1 MDEKRNNFNENE
13 KQINKVETND
23 NSFKEKEANN
33 NVDPYKSR
41 KALIYCCFAFIG
53 LFNNL
58 GYTLM
63 ITGAQQ
69 FSSKVKNDAL
79 IAFYPFALI
88 ALNTVARFINSR
100 CLIRLSYFKRIL
112 GLSIYFGSGYISL
125 FLILMI
131 IDNVKDFNNTLAF
144 LLTLIPTII
153 MGTGQCLG
161 EATFLG
167 YIRTFPE
174 DYISGWSC
182 GTGIAG
188 VAAALLSLTFKLIG
202 ESFDLKYLYIIVA
215 PVSILFFFA
224 YFITHKIKTNIDA
237 KLVKEEENTE
247 NVDNSNE
254 IEIERKTGDTLNNMN
269 QIPNRPTELLQKN
282 TYSNKATDVSLNEEL
297 SCKNFVLGFKYGRRY
312 IINMFIVYFLEYTVC
327 TGFCER
333 ANYFG
338 YVDSK
343 GTFYEKAQYETF
355 LLFYQIGV
363 VLSRSSLFI
372 FKYLKFVEILNIIQF
387 CNFVFWFLEALLG
400 IVSNQIVCFITL
412 ILLGLCGGG
421 VYVGCFYFVLNDIR
435 IPPQYK
441 ELVLNI
447 ATLFND
453 MGVLLSSILCVI
465 FDNTFLKN
473 KIK

>member
-153 MGTGQCLG
+153 M
-161 EATFLG
+161 
-167 YIRTFPE
+167 
-174 DYISGWSC
+174 
-182 GTGIAG
+182 
-188 VAAALLSLTFKLIG
+188 
-202 ESFDLKYLYIIVA
+202 
-215 PVSILFFFA
+215 
-224 YFITHKIKTNIDA
+224 
-237 KLVKEEENTE
+237 
-247 NVDNSNE
+247 
-254 IEIERKTGDTLNNMN
+254 
-269 QIPNRPTELLQKN
+269 
-282 TYSNKATDVSLNEEL
+282 
-297 SCKNFVLGFKYGRRY
+297 
-312 IINMFIVYFLEYTVC
+312 VY
-327 TGFCER
+327 
-333 ANYFG
+333 
-338 YVDSK
+338 
-343 GTFYEKAQYETF
+343 
-355 LLFYQIGV
+355 
-363 VLSRSSLFI
+363 
-372 FKYLKFVEILNIIQF
+372 
-387 CNFVFWFLEALLG
+387 
-400 IVSNQIVCFITL
+400 
-412 ILLGLCGGG
+412 
-421 VYVGCFYFVLNDIR
+421 
-435 IPPQYK
+435 
-441 ELVLNI
+441 
-447 ATLFND
+447 
-453 MGVLLSSILCVI
+453 
-465 FDNTFLKN
+465 
-473 KIK
+473 